1 MNSVL
6 FTGVKVEAGA
16 VVKDSVLMPFSHVKK
31 GAVVQRVIVADE
43 VCISEDVVVGSE
55 SGEIE
60 LISQN
65 V

>member
-1 MNSVL
+1 
-6 FTGVKVEAGA
+6 
-16 VVKDSVLMPFSHVKK
+16 MPFSHVKK

-55 SGEIE
+55 NGEIE